1 MNKNVWLRLLCLV
14 LAMVMV
20 GLTLI
25 ACSEPEEQEEK
36 DPTSET
42 PDETPDEDKEF
53 DPYDIPDSLPEA
65 DYNQDEFN
73 ILYYNDNQLPFFYV
87 PDKTGDLIDDS
98 VWAARA
104 AVQDRFNVTIVADKS
119 GAESEGA
126 HITLINNQMT
136 AGVTEFDIANV
147 HDVQGGNLSMQ
158 DVLVNILDVPQFDFE

>member
-36 DPTSET
+36 DPASET
-42 PDETPDEDKEF
+42 PDETPDEEKEF

-65 DYNQDEFN
+65 DYNKDEFN

-104 AVQDRFNVTIVADKS
+104 AVQDRFKVTIVAD
-119 GAESEGA
+119 
-126 HITLINNQMT
+126 
-136 AGVTEFDIANV
+136 
-147 HDVQGGNLSMQ
+147 
-158 DVLVNILDVPQFDFE
+158 